1 MVTHAYDPGRPGP
14 PLFLGI
20 LVFILGPIFALVMM
34 GRAAITSLDLANTG
48 PVTNHGRVALNAD
61 ATYLIATEAVQPGT
75 ETCKVRQRNGEAVT
89 VDASK
94 PETVMWGNEAFIAQG
109 GFYLEENGVYVVN
122 CPKAGPQVLLIPI
135 KGSIKEFGWAMGRW
149 ILAGGLLAVMG
160 LLMIIFRRKKPKEI
174 RAYVGAGVGY
184 VPGPPA
190 PPGPYDQPGSY
201 DQPQPPYSPGP

>member
-75 ETCKVRQRNGEAVT
+75 ETCKVRQRNGAAVT
-89 VDASK
+89 VDASD
-94 PETVMWGNEAFIAQG
+94 PETVMWGNEAFISQG
-109 GFYLEENGVYVVN
+109 G
-122 CPKAGPQVLLIPI
+122 
-135 KGSIKEFGWAMGRW
+135 STS
-149 ILAGGLLAVMG
+149 
-160 LLMIIFRRKKPKEI
+160 RRT
-174 RAYVGAGVGY
+174 A
-184 VPGPPA
+184 
-190 PPGPYDQPGSY
+190 ST
-201 DQPQPPYSPGP
+201 S